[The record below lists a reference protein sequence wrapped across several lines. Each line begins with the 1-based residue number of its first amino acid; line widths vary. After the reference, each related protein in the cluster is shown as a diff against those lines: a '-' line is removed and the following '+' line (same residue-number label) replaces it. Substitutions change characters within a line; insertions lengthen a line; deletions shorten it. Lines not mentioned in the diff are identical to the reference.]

1 MANVWVNKFVKMS
14 REQVLAVSKLIKL
27 DLSDAEIEKFEVTIP
42 QTLDTIDILKELDTS
57 KVVPTSQVT
66 GLHNVFRDDSVK
78 TTLTQ
83 DLALSNA
90 KETSRGLFVTKAV
103 FDRP

>member
-1 MANVWVNKFVKMS
+1 MANGWANKFVKMS
-14 REQVLAVSKLIKL
+14 RERVLTVSKLVKL
-27 DLSDAEIEKFEVTIP
+27 NLSDAEIEKFQVTIP

-57 KVVPTSQVT
+57 KVIPTSQIT

-78 TTLTQ
+78 TTLPK

-90 KETSRGLFVTKAV
+90 KETAKGLFVTKAV

>member
-1 MANVWVNKFVKMS
+1 MANGWANKFVRMS
-14 REQVLAVSKLIKL
+14 RERVLTVSKLVKL
-27 DLSDAEIEKFEVTIP
+27 DLSDAEIEKFQVTIP

-57 KVVPTSQVT
+57 KVIPTSQIT
-66 GLHNVFRDDSVK
+66 GLYSVFSDDSVK

-90 KETSRGLFVTKAV
+90 KEISRGLFVTKAV